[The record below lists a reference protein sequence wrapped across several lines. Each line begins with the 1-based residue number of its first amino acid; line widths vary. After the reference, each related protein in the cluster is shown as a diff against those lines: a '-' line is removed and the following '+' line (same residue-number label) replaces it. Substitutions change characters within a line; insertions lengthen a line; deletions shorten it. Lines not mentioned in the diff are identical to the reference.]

1 MDNVSRNERRTQA
14 DIDLIEQLQA
24 SEALYRKLSD
34 NLHEIIF
41 TIDLNGKLIYLNP
54 AWQICLGFETND
66 CIGQPLV
73 NFVADADKSRFND
86 LMLSGWLNVPVKLNL
101 CTKYR
106 EIRTLQFFASM
117 TDENDHSGNTT
128 GLLVDITQAEEESS
142 KLRANKECFELIVRA
157 SNDGVWDWNMITDK
171 AYFSDRWKSMLGF
184 APEDID
190 DDIKEW
196 SSRVHPED
204 ISIALAALN
213 RHLCGDDSHYE
224 CILRMQH
231 KDGSWRWILTRGIS
245 TKNANGIVLRMAGS
259 HTDLTALKLAEETLK
274 LREQEQ
280 KAIID
285 ICPDGI
291 LSISET
297 GSVNFVNAAFIA
309 ISGIAAEDLMGL
321 STTML
326 WGKLLDSFSMSGKFS
341 LDDLN
346 TFKSTEIIL
355 KAKTSLKAIKLI
367 SRTQDGDAMQK
378 LLYLRDIT
386 VEYEVDRMKS
396 EFLSNAAHELRTP
409 MTIIYGF
416 TELLMSKDFGK
427 KLQLDIIQTIHNQ
440 AKNLTHIINDLLD
453 IARIESRKGEDFIM
467 LTQSIQPILLE
478 VKKEWD
484 GLADANRINFHVS
497 AEMQLV
503 LVDKDKIK
511 QTISNVLS
519 NACKYSSIESSID
532 VNVVHKKNTENMF
545 IGIQVIDQGDG
556 MTQEQLSHLFERF
569 WRANAS
575 GDVSGTGLG
584 MTIIKE
590 IIETHQGHI
599 EVQSEHQKGTTVT
612 LWLPAAHAHEATIAS
627 L

>member
-1 MDNVSRNERRTQA
+1 MDNVSKNERRAQA
-14 DIDLIEQLQA
+14 DIDLIEQLQG
-24 SEALYRKLSD
+24 SEAQYRKLSN

-41 TIDLNGKLIYLNP
+41 TIDLNGKLVYLNP
-54 AWQICLGFETND
+54 AWQICLGFEISD
-66 CIGQPLV
+66 CIGKPLV

-101 CTKYR
+101 YTKYR

-117 TDENDHSGNTT
+117 TDANDHSGNTT
-128 GLLVDITQAEEESS
+128 GLLVDITEAEEESS

-157 SNDGVWDWNMITDK
+157 SNDGVWDWNMVTDK

-190 DDIKEW
+190 DGIIEW

-213 RHLCGDDSHYE
+213 RHLRGDVSHYE

-245 TKNANGIVLRMAGS
+245 TKNANGIALRMAGS

-309 ISGIAAEDLMGL
+309 ISGIAAEYLIGL
-321 STTML
+321 STPML
-326 WGKLLDSFSMSGKFS
+326 WEKLLDSFSVDGKFS

-386 VEYEVDRMKS
+386 VESEVDRMKS

-427 KLQLDIIQTIHNQ
+427 KMQLDIIQTIHNQ

-453 IARIESRKGEDFIM
+453 IARIESRKGEDFVM

-519 NACKYSSIESSID
+519 NACKYSSAESSID
-532 VNVVHKKNTENMF
+532 VNVVYKKNTENMF
-545 IGIQVIDQGDG
+545 IGIQVIDHGDG